1 MAIAAVPGPE
11 GAGRPAAVLRDL
23 RGEMRRRRSF
33 DEAVI
38 EAERAR
44 AADEALAAAGLPVP
58 RPRPPRLR
66 AVT

>member
-1 MAIAAVPGPE
+1 VLTEAARVCAA
-11 GAGRPAAVLRDL
+11 AGRPDLAAELL
-23 RGEMRRRRSF
+23 RRRSF
-33 DEAVI
+33 DEQVI

-66 AVT
+66 AVP